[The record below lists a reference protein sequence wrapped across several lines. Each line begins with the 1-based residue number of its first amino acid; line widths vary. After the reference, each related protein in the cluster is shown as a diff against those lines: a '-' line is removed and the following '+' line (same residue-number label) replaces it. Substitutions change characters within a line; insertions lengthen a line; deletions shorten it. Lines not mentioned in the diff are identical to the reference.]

1 MTHRQ
6 PRRATLL
13 HRTPL
18 RRRRPTR
25 SSQWTS
31 RRFRNRRWTPSR
43 PRTRLR
49 PARSVCRGPAVAE
62 NRGESTREPDESPF
76 DAPEV
81 MTGYPLSPD
90 EQERV
95 DRIVEEANKKKDEQ
109 KP

>member
-1 MTHRQ
+1 M
-6 PRRATLL
+6 
-13 HRTPL
+13 
-18 RRRRPTR
+18 
-25 SSQWTS
+25 
-31 RRFRNRRWTPSR
+31 
-43 PRTRLR
+43 
-49 PARSVCRGPAVAE
+49 AE